1 MTISYNRRI
10 ELISLGYYVEDMAEV
25 WGSEFVGQ
33 YRWMNEITDEF
44 QDCDTSCSIDEAWI
58 LADADAATANMVQDR
73 KTGEWY
79 NPQERFEERMNSPE
93 VMAVLKRLAV
103 R

>member
-1 MTISYNRRI
+1 MIDRTPKEQISDQMTK
-10 ELISLGYYVEDMAEV
+10 
-25 WGSEFVGQ
+25 
-33 YRWMNEITDEF
+33 EI
-44 QDCDTSCSIDEAWI
+44 QEAR
-58 LADADAATANMVQDR
+58 AQQVRDR

-93 VMAVLKRLAV
+93 VMAVLKRMKD